1 MGSVVPIF
9 SQELSGGLGTH
20 PLAAGSRAR
29 PPAHPPGL
37 CEGKDSLSLHTGKCK
52 STRENAGAAV
62 SLLSRGPEEEAET
75 RSLSLTFRPIMT
87 A

>member
-1 MGSVVPIF
+1 MV
-9 SQELSGGLGTH
+9 GLGLTLWQ
-20 PLAAGSRAR
+20 LA
-29 PPAHPPGL
+29 PEPALLPTPQASVR
-37 CEGKDSLSLHTGKCK
+37 ERTLSLHTGKCK

-75 RSLSLTFRPIMT
+75 RSLSLTFRPTTT